1 MQQVSRVQQDQIPLE
16 IQGIAAAYQL
26 GSPQKSYRPQ
36 KQATLYRFVG
46 FCGLTVGSLIVI
58 SFFMTYSA
66 LPDALAVWQIL
77 LIPVVGVTWLLLGF
91 WILFSSA
98 SRANIFVC
106 PAGLIYVR
114 RKAEVIRWDQIERIW
129 KDIRMSK
136 QTVVER
142 LYTLRRSDDTLF
154 LFTSELQD
162 VEKLG
167 QLVEEEVTRRLLP
180 RAIAVYRAG
189 APVVFDEVVVS
200 VRGIGIKEGRRL
212 LYWDDLAKIDVDE
225 TTCTFYKVGEQ
236 GKWATIMVASIPNV
250 KVLVGLIE
258 YARRERERYRSPHF
272 VAYHAGLTVLFGQLS
287 VSMQGVDI
295 GDGTGILPWSEI
307 AGIGIGEREVII
319 RKKSR
324 NMEWYALP
332 IWQVKDVAELKEL
345 VDYIVRGK
353 A

>member
-1 MQQVSRVQQDQIPLE
+1 
-16 IQGIAAAYQL
+16 
-26 GSPQKSYRPQ
+26 
-36 KQATLYRFVG
+36 
-46 FCGLTVGSLIVI
+46 
-58 SFFMTYSA
+58 
-66 LPDALAVWQIL
+66 
-77 LIPVVGVTWLLLGF
+77 
-91 WILFSSA
+91 
-98 SRANIFVC
+98 
-106 PAGLIYVR
+106 
-114 RKAEVIRWDQIERIW
+114 
-129 KDIRMSK
+129 MSK